1 MPLKMK
7 IFLKVENN
15 KTIIKAKYYQNSTHS
30 TVQREKHLKYN
41 EEKRN
46 ITHKKRNK
54 QVRRSGSD
62 KDLNSETVSNAILTF

>member
-1 MPLKMK
+1 MK
-7 IFLKVENN
+7 IFLKVKNN

-46 ITHKKRNK
+46 IIHKKGINRYVD
-54 QVRRSGSD
+54 QGVTR
-62 KDLNSETVSNAILTF
+62 I

>member
-7 IFLKVENN
+7 IFSKVKNN

-41 EEKRN
+41 EEKGN
-46 ITHKKRNK
+46 IVFANSTQKKGINRYVD
-54 QVRRSGSD
+54 QGVTR
-62 KDLNSETVSNAILTF
+62 I